1 MSRRAFLHQLI
12 AAALLPLAARPGV
25 AGQAR
30 VIVVRAEDS
39 VAVDEFLGTLR
50 RSLSARAA
58 IEEIRLAAELPGLP
72 ADAKLVIPVGVRA
85 LRAVVAAPPAA
96 PVLAA
101 LVPRQAYER
110 VVGGAAGK
118 RFSAI
123 FLDQPFARQ
132 FALLSVAF
140 PERRRVGVLLGSESR
155 LLLSLMQRPA
165 EQQGLVLVEATA
177 ESERALLLT
186 LQTVLAAADVLLAVP
201 DPAVH
206 NSGAIQNILL
216 AAYRRGV
223 PVVGF
228 SPAYTRAG
236 ALLSLHSSPSQL
248 AEQVASVAADVLA
261 GQSLPTPRWPRDFQI
276 SVNRQVARSMAIDLP
291 EESVL
296 VQRLRQK
303 AGSE

>member
-1 MSRRAFLHQLI
+1 MQRRAFLRQLL
-12 AAALLPLAARPGV
+12 AAALLPAAVGRGV

-39 VAVDEFLGTLR
+39 VAVDEFLGALR
-50 RSLSARAA
+50 RSLSGRAT
-58 IEEIRLAAELPGLP
+58 IDEIRLAEELPVLP
-72 ADAKLVIPVGVRA
+72 GDARLVIPVGVRA

-110 VVGGAAGK
+110 VVGGAAS
-118 RFSAI
+118 RRVSAV

-140 PERRRVGVLLGSESR
+140 PERRRVGILLGSESR

-165 EQQGLVLVEATA
+165 EQQGLALVEATA
-177 ESERALLLT
+177 ESERAILLT
-186 LQTVLAAADVLLAVP
+186 LQTILATADVLLAVP

-236 ALLSLHSSPSQL
+236 ALLSLHSSPGQL
-248 AEQVASVAADVLA
+248 AEQVAAVAAEVLA
-261 GQSLPTPRWPRDFQI
+261 GQALPAPRWPREFQI
-276 SVNRQVARSMAIDLP
+276 SVNRQVARSMAIELP

-303 AGSE
+303 VGGE

>member
-1 MSRRAFLHQLI
+1 MQRRTFLCQLI
-12 AAALLPLAARPGV
+12 AAALLPAAACQAS

-30 VIVVRAEDS
+30 VVVVRAEDS
-39 VAVDEFLGTLR
+39 AAVDEFLGALR
-50 RSLSARAA
+50 RFLATRAA
-58 IEEIRLAAELPGLP
+58 IEEVRLTAEPPVLP
-72 ADAKLVIPVGVRA
+72 ADARMVIPVGVRA

-110 VVGGAAGK
+110 VVGGAPGK
-118 RFSAI
+118 RFSAV

-132 FALLSVAF
+132 FALLTIAF
-140 PERRRVGVLLGSESR
+140 PERRRVGVLLGNESR

-165 EQQGLVLVEATA
+165 EQHGLALVEATA
-177 ESERALLLT
+177 ESERAILLT
-186 LQTVLAAADVLLAVP
+186 LQTILAAADVLLAVP

-216 AAYRRGV
+216 AAYRRGI

-236 ALLSLHSSPSQL
+236 ALLSLHSSPAQL
-248 AEQVASVAADVLA
+248 AEQVASVAAEVLA
-261 GQSLPTPRWPRDFQI
+261 GHALPPPRWPREFQV
-276 SVNRQVARSMAIDLP
+276 SVNRQVARSMAIELP
-291 EESVL
+291 EESIL